1 MHVNDMR
8 LQRQKSESF
17 IKNLGLSFHLN
28 FLQRLTINLV
38 GHYQAYIIG
47 FGIVIIS
54 LELLE
59 HLTIFRVPRFFFVGE
74 ALVAVVLLGA
84 FSYLL
89 QRLLLSLGESAQANN
104 TLRLKHDIST
114 YLSAS
119 RDLEEVSKRLAQKT
133 AQIVPS
139 CETALFLS
147 DEDHNK
153 FLPVLT
159 DFQHYAGQGEAALAP
174 GGAEVVSNIEYG
186 PCRYCTAFH
195 AGTAQPL
202 RLCRQTFGLAPQP
215 KENGYC
221 LPLVQGSVP
230 VGLLQLYPATPKDQ
244 IEQQVK
250 LLCSASG
257 EISSALKVA
266 MEYKAREAN
275 RLAQKM
281 RDVQL
286 DIARDLHDSIGQN
299 IGFLRMR
306 LDYLAETHGSSAV
319 DMDSEIER
327 MSGVANE
334 TYSLIHG
341 TLTLLQAGDS
351 VDLQQLFTSYAR
363 QVAERARFEL
373 ISKQQG
379 QVRSISLLL
388 MRQMFYVFREAI
400 TNIEKHASAWQVSII
415 LDWQDNEL
423 SLTIMDN
430 GRGFDPNC
438 VNCGSHYGL
447 KFMRERVNNLH
458 GSFTIQSELGTG
470 ATIHVLAPYE

>member
-1 MHVNDMR
+1 MHVNDMH
-8 LQRQKSESF
+8 LQKQKSESLF
-17 IKNLGLSFHLN
+17 KNLGLRFHWD
-28 FLQRLTINLV
+28 FLQRVTINLV
-38 GHYQAYIIG
+38 RHNHNYIIG

-59 HLTIFRVPRFFFVGE
+59 HLTILQVPRFFFVGE
-74 ALVAVVLLGA
+74 ALVAVMLLGA
-84 FSYLL
+84 FSYLFH
-89 QRLLLSLGESAQANN
+89 RLLLSLGESAQANN
-104 TLRLKHDIST
+104 TLSLKHDIST

-139 CETALFLS
+139 CETALFLF
-147 DEDHNK
+147 DENHNK

-159 DFQHYAGQGEAALAP
+159 DFQHYGGQGEAALAP
-174 GGAEVVSNIEYG
+174 GGAEVVNNIEYG

-202 RLCRQTFGLAPQP
+202 RLCRQTFGLAPQL

-230 VGLLQLYPATPKDQ
+230 VGLLQLYPSGHKDQ
-244 IEQQVK
+244 VEQQVNR
-250 LLCSASG
+250 LCSATG

-266 MEYKAREAN
+266 MEYKEREAN
-275 RLAQKM
+275 RLAHKV

-306 LDYLAETHGSSAV
+306 LDHLAETHSSTAV

-334 TYSLIHG
+334 TYSLIRG

-351 VDLQQLFTSYAR
+351 VDLQQLLTGYAR

-373 ISKQQG
+373 VFKQQG
-379 QVRSISLLL
+379 QVRSISPVL
-388 MRQMFYVFREAI
+388 MRQMFYIFREAI
-400 TNIEKHASAWQVSII
+400 TNIEKHACAWQVSII
-415 LDWQDNEL
+415 LDWKHNEL
-423 SLTIMDN
+423 SLIIMDD

-447 KFMRERVNNLH
+447 KFMGERVNNLH
-458 GSFTIQSELGTG
+458 GSFTIQSELGAG